1 MLGLRDKRNKKG
13 RKAMLATIKLKE
25 KTRNWCLECYT
36 LCSRDEV
43 VIKNANNS
51 ERERKQTNK
60 QRKSWQYHW
69 RERQRRNREN
79 KTQTQKEKNR
89 ERGGGII
96 RKSDLTGRRRRVR
109 RSCLGNLATWKG
121 RRLYAPSDNSH
132 VGEEHERKSVRP
144 ENRREVKFAHNIL
157 LR

>member
-1 MLGLRDKRNKKG
+1 MQSCRVIKAGEFCNLVFIFVEEIEYYCGVAAGKNHKIMLGLRDKRNKKG
-13 RKAMLATIKLKE
+13 RKVMLATIKLKE

-36 LCSRDEV
+36 LCSHDEV

-89 ERGGGII
+89 ERGCGIR

-109 RSCLGNLATWKG
+109 RSCLGNLAT
-121 RRLYAPSDNSH
+121 
-132 VGEEHERKSVRP
+132 
-144 ENRREVKFAHNIL
+144 
-157 LR
+157 